1 MFVPSRNRPRAAK
14 AGDPLPTLNLP
25 QRMIFLALGFDR
37 NRWLGNGRA
46 QRRPGYL
53 VENRR

>member
-1 MFVPSRNRPRAAK
+1 
-14 AGDPLPTLNLP
+14 
-25 QRMIFLALGFDR
+25 MIFLALGFDR